1 VTGALPRAGGTARR
15 LLAFAAVGALA
26 TVVHVGVASGL
37 IVSAGRAAPAANG
50 VAFCV
55 ATLVSYALNARLTFR
70 RPLTRGGLA
79 RFLAVALGGLGLS
92 MGLSGL
98 AAAAGWHY
106 LAGIGLVVLT
116 VPPLTYAAHSRWT
129 YRRASPGG
137 HQA

>member
-1 VTGALPRAGGTARR
+1 MSGALPRAGGTARR
-15 LLAFAAVGALA
+15 LLVFAAVGALA
-26 TVVHVGVASGL
+26 TAVHIGVASAL
-37 IVSAGRAAPAANG
+37 IVSAGRAAPIANG

-70 RPLTRGGLA
+70 RPLTPASLA
-79 RFLAVALGGLGLS
+79 RFLAVAFAGLGLS
-92 MGLSGL
+92 MLLSGL

-106 LAGIGLVVLT
+106 LAGIGLVVIA

-129 YRRASPGG
+129 YRQASPGG

>member
-1 VTGALPRAGGTARR
+1 
-15 LLAFAAVGALA
+15 VGALA
-26 TVVHVGVASGL
+26 TAVHVGVASAL
-37 IVSAGRAAPAANG
+37 IVSAGRAAPTANG

-70 RPLTRGGLA
+70 RPLTPTSLA
-79 RFLAVALGGLGLS
+79 RYLAVALGGLGLS
-92 MGLSGL
+92 MLLSGL

-106 LAGIGLVVLT
+106 LAGIGLVVIT

-129 YRRASPGG
+129 YRHAIPRG